1 MKITKKIGA
10 RRWETMETYM
20 VEDVNNATDKELI
33 QFCDPNSFGGYVT
46 RLSNNRAMVEVNI
59 D

>member
-1 MKITKKIGA
+1 MKIINKTSA
-10 RRWETMETYM
+10 RRWETVETYI

-46 RLSNNRAMVEVNI
+46 RLSNNKAMVEVNI